1 MAIQYESVA
10 RACVCNLAKRG
21 ILFNKSLLSRLVQ
34 EPSSYVVP
42 GLRYEGKYKY
52 NWHCTLLGRPVAG
65 SLPFNLVVGCE
76 NRKKFGSH
84 ENFLHT
90 VYLRTAIT

>member
-1 MAIQYESVA
+1 MH
-10 RACVCNLAKRG
+10 ACVIWLKG
-21 ILFNKSLLSRLVQ
+21 VILFNKSLLSRLVE
-34 EPSSYVVP
+34 EPSSYVIP
-42 GLRYEGKYKY
+42 GLGYEGKYKY

-76 NRKKFGSH
+76 NRKNLDLAKISYY
-84 ENFLHT
+84 T